1 MNFSF
6 PRVKKEGMI
15 KLTAW
20 KGILE
25 VVVVVVVVQNSVALE
40 IIRT

>member
-25 VVVVVVVVQNSVALE
+25 VVVVVVQNSVALE

>member
-25 VVVVVVVVQNSVALE
+25 VVVVVVVQNSVALE

>member
-25 VVVVVVVVQNSVALE
+25 VVVVVQNSVALE